1 MKSYQ
6 IAEYSRFFLEDIIQ
20 EGSFC
25 IDATAGGGNDTLF
38 LCEKVGKSGSVMAF
52 DVQQAALDKTAQRLE
67 EKGVRE
73 RAELILDSHANLASY
88 AEMESADAIMFN
100 FGYFPGGDHTIHT
113 KAESSIKAIEA
124 GLKILKKDGMMSLCI
139 YSGGDSGF
147 EEKDALLEY
156 LKMLDSK
163 KYLVIE
169 SQYYNRPNNPPIPVM
184 IVKKYSNKK

>member
-139 YSGGDSGF
+139 YSGRDSGF

-163 KYLVIE
+163 KYLVIV
-169 SQYYNRPNNPPIPVM
+169 SQYYKRPNNPPNPVM

>member
-147 EEKDALLEY
+147 EEKAALLEY

-163 KYLVIE
+163 KYLVIV

>member
-139 YSGGDSGF
+139 YSGRDSGF

-163 KYLVIE
+163 KYLVIV

-184 IVKKYSNKK
+184 IVKKYSK

>member
-163 KYLVIE
+163 KYLVIV